1 MSNNNWKQYG
11 GTYKSFKTFSI
22 GNVVADDVLLRQKY
36 SGEFEILGS
45 ITIQQN
51 MISKGIDVGDG
62 TGNNRR
68 QFVQLTA
75 ADTGEELHIYTP
87 TKFGNS
93 NTLSTLS
100 SDFITGSTQGIGI
113 NTTDISASL
122 HILGRK
128 IPTPQPAGYTESRN
142 HDLIVSSGQPTS
154 STIVTQNSGLSGI
167 RAISDGD
174 GSKIEFYRN
183 SIYANLNN
191 PGAAITF
198 DNQTNALQF
207 DTEQFSFGDAN
218 QRRSFRYAYDTI
230 GNSYSVFNGTAL
242 TCKSSEKTFGAKSNT
257 FFDITSSTNNGLALA
272 GGAFPLDPTNES
284 FGIVGIRQNQGSTL
298 SNFQPTYSI
307 ISNKP
312 NGIDD
317 HTPIKRTRMGINS
330 YNPKKDYT
338 FSVNG
343 KMRIENGEV
352 NEIAFINI
360 EPNRIVYDF
369 HPSSNYKTRYFTGS
383 TQGVPKVIDDN
394 TYKLVTNTNYSI
406 GDWNLTNIPLYGDI
420 INTKF
425 SVSSNVYYGTNSKF
439 RIIAGGRNKI
449 VFENKLRTLASSGDP
464 GIKMNITGKVQ
475 SPYFKTTLTDSTIS
489 NFRYVESFLRVPDN
503 LSYTKPGTTV
513 SATQNEYL
521 IVLLQEDIGLT
532 YMIDFGRMRGIE
544 VGGIEI
550 GGSRIYAKDSD
561 VTTDKNNGLNILY
574 TGTNPITLTTL
585 DISYSDI
592 SHSLVT
598 IDTLQDVSINQ
609 TIDAS
614 NNGEKGLF
622 ILGSRKVDT
631 NENFGFK
638 HFKNTIEVISNPVIT
653 PTGNLAVQGELIAS
667 KFGQSSEI
675 TNINSSR
682 EYFNMYIC
690 KNDRNYMVAVGD
702 NIITYTT
709 NGGTNWNS
717 QDASTILSPLQPN
730 NPSPKLRGLEI
741 ANDGSEIFIVG
752 DGTIMYNLDGS
763 SNIANTSS
771 WNIIPYDI
779 LNINGAGDALT
790 SANSKLIDIHKIDQ
804 DNYVVTRDLQDSL
817 FVDYDDSSNREGQ
830 ISTIHIYVPNLFNRG
845 TSDVLDICGNVL
857 ISGDLNFE
865 YTSKLSSSSN
875 KITVATQTNFIIED
889 ALGVNV
895 PDVTAG
901 YNVEISGD
909 ISQNGVVHQF

>member
-51 MISKGIDVGDG
+51 MIAKGIDVGDG
-62 TGNNRR
+62 IINRR
-68 QFVQLTA
+68 QFLQLSL
-75 ADTGEELHIYTP
+75 ADTNNEFHIYTP
-87 TKFGNS
+87 TRFGND
-93 NTLSTLS
+93 NNLSTLS
-100 SDFITGSTQGIGI
+100 TDFITGSTQGIGI

-128 IPTPQPAGYTESRN
+128 IPTPEPENYNESRN
-142 HDLIVSSGQPTS
+142 HDLIVSSGQTRS
-154 STIVTQNSGLSGI
+154 STIITQNSELSGI
-167 RAISDGD
+167 RAISDEV
-174 GSKIEFYRN
+174 GSKIEFYGN
-183 SIYANLNN
+183 SIYENLNN
-191 PGAAITF
+191 AGAAILF
-198 DNQTNALQF
+198 NKETNSLQF
-207 DTEQFSFGDAN
+207 DTEQFSFGDSN
-218 QRRSFRYAYDTI
+218 QKKLFRYAYDTL
-230 GNSYSVFNGTAL
+230 GNSYNVFSGTAL
-242 TCKSSEKTFGAKSNT
+242 TCKSSEQTFGANSNT
-257 FFDITSSTNNGLALA
+257 FFDITSSTSNGLAFV

-284 FGIVGIRQNQGSTL
+284 FGLVGIRQNQGITL

-369 HPSSNYKTRYFTGS
+369 HPSSNYKTKYFTGS
-383 TQGVPKVIDDN
+383 TQGVPKSIDDISDGDN
-394 TYKLVTNTNYSI
+394 RYKLVSNTNYGS
-406 GDWNLTNIPLYGDI
+406 GDWTLTEIPLPGQI

-425 SVSSNVYYGTNSKF
+425 SVSSNVYYGTGSKLRVF
-439 RIIAGGRNKI
+439 AGGDNV
-449 VFENKLRTLASSGDP
+449 VFENKNRTLVSSSD
-464 GIKMNITGKVQ
+464 GIALNITGKNS
-475 SPYFKTTLTDSTIS
+475 SPYFKIIEADGGQS

-503 LSYTKPGTTV
+503 VSYNTADSQIPA
-513 SATQNEYL
+513 SNDEYL
-521 IVLLQEDIGLT
+521 ILLLQEDIGLT
-532 YMIDFGRMRGIE
+532 YMVDFGRMRGIVE
-544 VGGIEI
+544 NNVET
-550 GGSRIYAKDSD
+550 GGSRTYAKNSAEYH
-561 VTTDKNNGLNILY
+561 GRNILY
-574 TGTNPITLTTL
+574 TGNITDQSNTF

-592 SHSLVT
+592 SFSLVT
-598 IDTLQDVSINQ
+598 IDALQDVSINQ

-622 ILGSRKVDT
+622 ILGSRLVGS
-631 NENFGFK
+631 NEDFGFQ

-653 PTGNLAVQGELIAS
+653 PTNNLAVQGQLIAS
-667 KFGQSSEI
+667 KFGKSSEI
-675 TNINSSR
+675 TIINSTR

-709 NGGTNWNS
+709 DGGANWDS
-717 QDASTILSPLQPN
+717 HIASTILSSLQPN

-741 ANDGSEIFIVG
+741 TDDGSEIFIVG
-752 DGTIMYNLDGS
+752 DGTIMYNVDGS
-763 SNIANTSS
+763 SNIANISS

-804 DNYVVTRDLQDSL
+804 DNYVVTRILQENL
-817 FVDYDDSSNREGQ
+817 FVNFGSASNREGQ

-895 PDVTAG
+895 SEVTVG

>member
-100 SDFITGSTQGIGI
+100 TDFITGSTQGIGI

-128 IPTPQPAGYTESRN
+128 IPTPQPEGYTESRN
-142 HDLIVSSGQPTS
+142 HDLIVSSGQSTS

-312 NGIDD
+312 DGIDD

-425 SVSSNVYYGTNSKF
+425 SVSSYVYYGTNSKF

-464 GIKMNITGKVQ
+464 GIKLNITDKVQ
-475 SPYFKTTLTDSTIS
+475 SPYFKTTLTDQTIS
-489 NFRYVESFLRVPDN
+489 NFRYVESFLRVPDSISLN
-503 LSYTKPGTTV
+503 SSNPT
-513 SATQNEYL
+513 NDEYL
-521 IVLLQEDIGLT
+521 ILLFQEDIGLT
-532 YMIDFGRMRGIE
+532 YMIDFGRMPRTE
-544 VGGIEI
+544 DPLTNNLLT
-550 GGSRIYAKDSD
+550 GGSRIYAKNSNDTAD
-561 VTTDKNNGLNILY
+561 RNNGLNMLY
-574 TGTNPITLTTL
+574 TGSNPTILTTL

-592 SHSLVT
+592 SYSLVT

-614 NNGEKGLF
+614 NNGERGLF
-622 ILGSRKVDT
+622 ILGSHIEGS

-638 HFKNTIEVISNPVIT
+638 HFKNTIGFIQDPIIT
-653 PTGNLAVQGELIAS
+653 QAQLIAS

-675 TNINSSR
+675 TSINSSR

-717 QDASTILSPLQPN
+717 QDASTILSHLQPN

-763 SNIANTSS
+763 SNIANISS

-817 FVDYDDSSNREGQ
+817 FVDYEDSSNREGQ